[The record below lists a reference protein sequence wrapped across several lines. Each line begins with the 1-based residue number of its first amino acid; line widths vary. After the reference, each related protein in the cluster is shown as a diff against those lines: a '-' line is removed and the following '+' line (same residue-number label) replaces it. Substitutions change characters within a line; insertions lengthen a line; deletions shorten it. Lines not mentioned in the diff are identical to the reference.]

1 MKRSHQPFHAH
12 VPDVLFLVAVV
23 LFVLYIWSCIV

>member
-1 MKRSHQPFHAH
+1 MRRPLTH

-23 LFVLYIWSCIV
+23 LFVIYLWSGLT